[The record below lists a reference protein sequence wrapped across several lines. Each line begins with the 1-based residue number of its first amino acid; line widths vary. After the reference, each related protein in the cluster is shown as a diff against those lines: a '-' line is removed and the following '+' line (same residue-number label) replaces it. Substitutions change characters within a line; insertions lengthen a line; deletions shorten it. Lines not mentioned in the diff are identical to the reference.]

1 VQNKEV
7 MATTRQSLV
16 DAARKLFGQFG
27 VKNTTMNDIAVESQR
42 GRRTLYTYFK
52 NKNELLDAV
61 IEDELQFVI
70 SSLEEVL
77 KLDLEPLEKLIHFIT
92 VRMNVVRTAVQR
104 NGSLQAEFFR
114 DVIRVELVRRKF
126 EKIEIKYLKEL
137 LLNGVEKKVFDVS
150 NIQQTA
156 IFIHFVMRGLDVPY
170 IRGMFDN
177 PDNEQEDISR
187 IKNKILIMV
196 KGILKEGND
205 L

>member
-1 VQNKEV
+1 